1 MSMHKQLERMRRMH
15 GLIKFHRTG
24 TPEQFAERLGISHS
38 MLYRVLGEMKA
49 MGAPIHFCHQRQT
62 YAYYEPVDFR
72 VEFARTEELTG
83 EGRGTQSAGAR
94 LRTLPGTYPNPN
106 AAAS

>member
-1 MSMHKQLERMRRMH
+1 MHKQLERMRRMH

-72 VEFARTEELTG
+72 VEFARVDTPTPTERTDQNTG
-83 EGRGTQSAGAR
+83 AL
-94 LRTLPGTYPNPN
+94 LRSLPGGFPSHTI
-106 AAAS
+106 AAS